1 MFQNTYKS
9 RITIIFIVVFLL
21 FVLIIGRIFFIQ
33 VIDYKKLNNLANDL
47 WSRNL
52 PIGADRGLITDRNGV
67 VLAENIT
74 TTSLVVVPNQ
84 IKNKE
89 TAARK
94 LSEILNT
101 NYEDMLAHLT
111 KKTSIERI
119 HPEGRKLSF
128 DIADKINSLNLD
140 GVYLLKES
148 KRNYP
153 YKNLLSHVLGYVGI
167 DNQGLSGIELQY
179 DNYLKGEDGSIKYY
193 SDGFGKKLEKA
204 TVYNSPQSGMNV
216 ALTIDIN
223 IQEAIENELDN
234 VVTKYN
240 PEQALIVVANP
251 KTGEI
256 YGMASRPNFNPN
268 EYTKYNLE
276 TINRNL
282 PIFNTY
288 EPGSTF
294 KVITLASSIQEKT
307 INLFEDKY
315 YDSGSINV
323 SGSRIKC
330 WKHGGHGSQT
340 FLQVVENSCNPGFVI
355 MGEKLGKERLMDYI
369 KKFGFGEKT
378 GIDLSGEE
386 NGILFDIDKMG
397 PVETATTAFGQG
409 VSVTPIQ
416 QVMGVS
422 AAINGGNLYTPYLV
436 SSISNANTLD
446 TVLVNKPKLK
456 RNIISEESS
465 KMVRYALES
474 VVAKGTGR
482 NAYLNGYR
490 VGGKTGTA
498 QKVKDGRYMDGNYIL
513 SFIGFM
519 PANDPEVV
527 VYVAVDN
534 PKGVVQ
540 YGGTVAAPIAK
551 RVLESC
557 ASALNIKKSKSNI
570 EREYELWD
578 IKYYEVPNVIGMTKK
593 EARNA
598 IGINYQIEYS
608 GVGEKVIYQSPKE
621 EEFVK
626 QGEKIRLMLGD

>member
-1 MFQNTYKS
+1 M
-9 RITIIFIVVFLL
+9 
-21 FVLIIGRIFFIQ
+21 
-33 VIDYKKLNNLANDL
+33 
-47 WSRNL
+47 
-52 PIGADRGLITDRNGV
+52 
-67 VLAENIT
+67 
-74 TTSLVVVPNQ
+74 
-84 IKNKE
+84 
-89 TAARK
+89 
-94 LSEILNT
+94 
-101 NYEDMLAHLT
+101 
-111 KKTSIERI
+111 
-119 HPEGRKLSF
+119 
-128 DIADKINSLNLD
+128 
-140 GVYLLKES
+140 
-148 KRNYP
+148 
-153 YKNLLSHVLGYVGI
+153 VG
-167 DNQGLSGIELQY
+167 
-179 DNYLKGEDGSIKYY
+179 
-193 SDGFGKKLEKA
+193 
-204 TVYNSPQSGMNV
+204 
-216 ALTIDIN
+216 
-223 IQEAIENELDN
+223 
-234 VVTKYN
+234 
-240 PEQALIVVANP
+240 
-251 KTGEI
+251 
-256 YGMASRPNFNPN
+256 
-268 EYTKYNLE
+268 
-276 TINRNL
+276 
-282 PIFNTY
+282 
-288 EPGSTF
+288 TF

-315 YDSGSINV
+315 YDSGFINI

-355 MGEKLGKERLMDYI
+355 MGEKLGKEKLMDYI

-498 QKVKDGRYMDGNYIL
+498 QNVKDGRYMDGNYIL

-557 ASALNIKKSKSNI
+557 ASALNIKKSKSDI

-608 GVGEKVIYQSPKE
+608 GVGEKIVYQSPKE
-621 EEFVK
+621 GEFVK
-626 QGEKIRLMLGD
+626 QGEKIRLMLGN

>member
-84 IKNKE
+84 IKDKE
-89 TAARK
+89 STARK

-456 RNIISEESS
+456 RNIISEEAS

-557 ASALNIKKSKSNI
+557 ASALNIKKSKSDI

-608 GVGEKVIYQSPKE
+608 GVGEKVVYQSPKE
-621 EEFVK
+621 GEFVK

>member
-1 MFQNTYKS
+1 MFQNTYRS
-9 RITIIFIVVFLL
+9 RILIISVVIVLL

-33 VIDYKKLNNLANDL
+33 VIDYKKLNSLANDL

-84 IKNKE
+84 IVDKEE
-89 TAARK
+89 TAKK

-101 NYEDMLAHLT
+101 SYDDMLKHLN

-128 DIADKINSLNLD
+128 EIADKINSLNLD

-153 YKNLLSHVLGYVGI
+153 YNNLLSHVLGYVGI
-167 DNQGLSGIELQY
+167 DNQGLSGIELAY
-179 DNYLKGEDGSIKYY
+179 DEYLKGEDGSIKYY

-223 IQEAIENELDN
+223 IQQAIENELDN
-234 VVTKYN
+234 VVAKYN

-256 YGMASRPNFNPN
+256 YGMSSRPNFNPN
-268 EYTKYNLE
+268 EYNKYDLE

-294 KVITLASSIQEKT
+294 KVISLASSIQEKT
-307 INLFEDKY
+307 INLFEDNY
-315 YDSGSINV
+315 FDSGSINV

-340 FLQVVENSCNPGFVI
+340 FLQVVENSCNPGFVV
-355 MGEKLGKERLMDYI
+355 MGERLGKERLMDYV

-386 NGILFDIDKMG
+386 NGILFDVDKMG

-422 AAINGGNLYTPYLV
+422 AAVNGGHLYTPYLV

-456 RNIISEESS
+456 RDVISEETS
-465 KMVRYALES
+465 KLVRYALES

-551 RVLESC
+551 RVVE
-557 ASALNIKKSKSNI
+557 ASANALNIKKSKSDI

-593 EARNA
+593 EARAA

-608 GVGEKVIYQSPKE
+608 GTGEKVIYQSPKE
-621 EEFVK
+621 GEFVK
-626 QGEKIRLMLGD
+626 QGEKIKLMLG

>member
-1 MFQNTYKS
+1 MFQNTYRS
-9 RITIIFIVVFLL
+9 RILIISVVIVLL
-21 FVLIIGRIFFIQ
+21 FILIIGRIFFIQ
-33 VIDYKKLNNLANDL
+33 VIDYKKLNSLANDL

-84 IKNKE
+84 IVDKE
-89 TAARK
+89 STAKK

-101 NYEDMLAHLT
+101 SYDDMLKHLN

-128 DIADKINSLNLD
+128 EIADKINSLNLD

-153 YKNLLSHVLGYVGI
+153 YNNLLSHVLGYVGI
-167 DNQGLSGIELQY
+167 DNQGLSGIELAY
-179 DNYLKGEDGSIKYY
+179 DEYLKGEDGSIKYY

-223 IQEAIENELDN
+223 IQQAIENELDN

-240 PEQALIVVANP
+240 PEQSLIVVANP

-256 YGMASRPNFNPN
+256 YGMSSRPNFNPN
-268 EYTKYNLE
+268 EYNKYDLE

-294 KVITLASSIQEKT
+294 KVISLASSIQEKT

-315 YDSGSINV
+315 FDSGSINV

-340 FLQVVENSCNPGFVI
+340 FLQVVENSCNPGFVV
-355 MGEKLGKERLMDYI
+355 MGERLGKERLMDYV

-386 NGILFDIDKMG
+386 NGILFDVDKMG

-422 AAINGGNLYTPYLV
+422 AAVNGGHLYTPYLV

-456 RNIISEESS
+456 RDVISEETS
-465 KMVRYALES
+465 KLVRYALES

-551 RVLESC
+551 RVLE
-557 ASALNIKKSKSNI
+557 ASANALNIKKSKSDI

-593 EARNA
+593 EARAA

-608 GVGEKVIYQSPKE
+608 GTGEKVIYQSPKE
-621 EEFVK
+621 GEFVK
-626 QGEKIRLMLGD
+626 QGEKIKLMLG

>member
-1 MFQNTYKS
+1 MFQNTYRS
-9 RITIIFIVVFLL
+9 RILIISIVIILL
-21 FVLIIGRIFFIQ
+21 FILIIGRIFFIQ
-33 VIDYKKLNNLANDL
+33 VIDYKKLNSLANDL

-84 IKNKE
+84 IVDKE
-89 TAARK
+89 STAKK

-101 NYEDMLAHLT
+101 NYDDMLKHLN

-128 DIADKINSLNLD
+128 EIADKINSLNLD

-153 YKNLLSHVLGYVGI
+153 YNNLLSHVLGYVGI
-167 DNQGLSGIELQY
+167 DNQGLSGIELAY
-179 DNYLKGEDGSIKYY
+179 DEYLKGEDGSIKYY

-223 IQEAIENELDN
+223 IQQAIENELDN

-256 YGMASRPNFNPN
+256 YGMSSRPNFNPN
-268 EYTKYNLE
+268 EYNKYDLE

-294 KVITLASSIQEKT
+294 KVISLASSIQEKT

-315 YDSGSINV
+315 FDSGSINV

-340 FLQVVENSCNPGFVI
+340 FLQVVENSCNPGFVV
-355 MGEKLGKERLMDYI
+355 MGERLGKERLMDYV

-386 NGILFDIDKMG
+386 NGILFDVDKMG

-422 AAINGGNLYTPYLV
+422 AAVNGGHLYTPYLV

-456 RNIISEESS
+456 RNVISEETS
-465 KMVRYALES
+465 KLVRYALES

-551 RVLESC
+551 RVLE
-557 ASALNIKKSKSNI
+557 ASANALNIKKSKSDI

-593 EARNA
+593 EARAA

-608 GVGEKVIYQSPKE
+608 GTGDKVIYQSPKE
-621 EEFVK
+621 GEFVK
-626 QGEKIRLMLGD
+626 HGEKIKLMLG

>member
-33 VIDYKKLNNLANDL
+33 VIDYKKLNDLANDL

-84 IKNKE
+84 IKDKE
-89 TAARK
+89 TTARK

-128 DIADKINSLNLD
+128 DIADKINSLNFD

-256 YGMASRPNFNPN
+256 YGMSSRPNFNPN
-268 EYTKYNLE
+268 EYSKYNLE

-315 YDSGSINV
+315 YDSGFINI

-355 MGEKLGKERLMDYI
+355 MGEKLGKEKLMDYI

-557 ASALNIKKSKSNI
+557 ASALNIKKSKSDI

-608 GVGEKVIYQSPKE
+608 GVGEKILYQSPKE
-621 EEFVK
+621 GEFVK
-626 QGEKIRLMLGD
+626 QGEKIRLMLGN

>member
-1 MFQNTYKS
+1 MFQNTYRS
-9 RITIIFIVVFLL
+9 RILIISVVIVLL

-33 VIDYKKLNNLANDL
+33 VIDYKKLNSLANDL

-84 IKNKE
+84 IVDKEE
-89 TAARK
+89 TAKK

-101 NYEDMLAHLT
+101 SYDDMLKHLN

-128 DIADKINSLNLD
+128 EIADKINSLNLD

-153 YKNLLSHVLGYVGI
+153 YNNLLSHVLGYVGI
-167 DNQGLSGIELQY
+167 DNQGLSGIELAY
-179 DNYLKGEDGSIKYY
+179 DEYLKGEDGSIKYY

-204 TVYNSPQSGMNV
+204 TVYSSPQSGMNV

-223 IQEAIENELDN
+223 IQQAIENELDN
-234 VVTKYN
+234 VVVKYN

-256 YGMASRPNFNPN
+256 YGMSSRPNFNPN
-268 EYTKYNLE
+268 EYNKYDLE

-294 KVITLASSIQEKT
+294 KVISLASSIQEKT
-307 INLFEDKY
+307 INLFEDNY
-315 YDSGSINV
+315 FDSGSINV

-340 FLQVVENSCNPGFVI
+340 FLQVVENSCNPGFVV
-355 MGEKLGKERLMDYI
+355 MGERLGKERLMDYV

-386 NGILFDIDKMG
+386 NGILFDVDKMG

-422 AAINGGNLYTPYLV
+422 AAVNGGHLYTPYLV

-456 RNIISEESS
+456 RDVISEETS
-465 KMVRYALES
+465 KLVRYALES

-551 RVLESC
+551 RVLE
-557 ASALNIKKSKSNI
+557 ASANALNIKKSKSDI

-593 EARNA
+593 EAREA

-608 GVGEKVIYQSPKE
+608 GTGEKVIYQSPKE
-621 EEFVK
+621 GEFVK
-626 QGEKIRLMLGD
+626 QGEKIKLMLG

>member
-1 MFQNTYKS
+1 MFQNTYRS
-9 RITIIFIVVFLL
+9 RILIISVVIILL
-21 FVLIIGRIFFIQ
+21 FILIIGRIFFIQ

-84 IKNKE
+84 IIDKE
-89 TAARK
+89 TTAKK

-101 NYEDMLAHLT
+101 NYDDMLKHLT

-128 DIADKINSLNLD
+128 DKADKINSLNLD

-153 YKNLLSHVLGYVGI
+153 YNNLLSHVLGYVGI
-167 DNQGLSGIELQY
+167 DNQGLSGIELAY
-179 DNYLKGEDGSIKYY
+179 DEYLKGEDGSIKYY

-204 TVYNSPQSGMNV
+204 TVYSSPQSGMNV

-223 IQEAIENELDN
+223 IQQAIENELDN
-234 VVTKYN
+234 VVAKYN

-256 YGMASRPNFNPN
+256 YGMSSRPNFNPN
-268 EYTKYNLE
+268 EYNKYDLE

-294 KVITLASSIQEKT
+294 KVISLASSIQEKT
-307 INLFEDKY
+307 INLFEDRY
-315 YDSGSINV
+315 FDSGSINV

-330 WKHGGHGSQT
+330 WKHGGHGNQT
-340 FLQVVENSCNPGFVI
+340 FLQVVENSCNPGFVV
-355 MGEKLGKERLMDYI
+355 MGERLGKERLMDYV

-386 NGILFDIDKMG
+386 NGILFDVEKMG

-422 AAINGGNLYTPYLV
+422 AAINGGHLYTPYLV

-456 RNIISEESS
+456 RDVISEETS
-465 KMVRYALES
+465 KLVRYALES

-551 RVLESC
+551 RVLE
-557 ASALNIKKSKSNI
+557 ASANALNIKKSKSEI

-593 EARNA
+593 EARAA

-608 GVGEKVIYQSPKE
+608 GTGEKIIYQSPKE
-621 EEFVK
+621 GEFVK
-626 QGEKIRLMLGD
+626 QGEKIKLMLG

>member
-1 MFQNTYKS
+1 MFQNTYRS
-9 RITIIFIVVFLL
+9 RILIISVVIVLL
-21 FVLIIGRIFFIQ
+21 FVIIIGRIFFIQ
-33 VIDYKKLNNLANDL
+33 VIDYKKLNSLANDL

-84 IKNKE
+84 IVDKEE
-89 TAARK
+89 TAKK
-94 LSEILNT
+94 LSEIINT
-101 NYEDMLAHLT
+101 SYDDMLKHLN

-128 DIADKINSLNLD
+128 EIADKINSLNLD

-153 YKNLLSHVLGYVGI
+153 YNNLLSHVLGYVGI
-167 DNQGLSGIELQY
+167 DNQGLSGIELAY
-179 DNYLKGEDGSIKYY
+179 DEYLKGEDGSIKYY

-223 IQEAIENELDN
+223 IQQAIENELDN
-234 VVTKYN
+234 VVAKYN

-256 YGMASRPNFNPN
+256 YGMSSRPNFNPN
-268 EYTKYNLE
+268 EYNKYDLE

-294 KVITLASSIQEKT
+294 KVISLASSIQEKT
-307 INLFEDKY
+307 INLFEDNY
-315 YDSGSINV
+315 FDSGSINV

-340 FLQVVENSCNPGFVI
+340 FLQVVENSCNPGFVV
-355 MGEKLGKERLMDYI
+355 MGERLGKERLMDYV

-386 NGILFDIDKMG
+386 NGILFDVDKMG

-422 AAINGGNLYTPYLV
+422 AAVNGGHLYTPYLV

-456 RNIISEESS
+456 RDVISEETS
-465 KMVRYALES
+465 KLVRYALES

-551 RVLESC
+551 RVLE
-557 ASALNIKKSKSNI
+557 ASANALNIKKSKSDI

-593 EARNA
+593 EARAA

-608 GVGEKVIYQSPKE
+608 GTGEKVIYQSPKE
-621 EEFVK
+621 GEFVK
-626 QGEKIRLMLGD
+626 QGEKIKLMLG

>member
-89 TAARK
+89 TAARE

-128 DIADKINSLNLD
+128 DIADKINSLSLD

-240 PEQALIVVANP
+240 PQQALIVVANP

-557 ASALNIKKSKSNI
+557 ASALNIKKSKSDI

>member
-1 MFQNTYKS
+1 MFQNTYRS
-9 RITIIFIVVFLL
+9 RILIISVVIVLL
-21 FVLIIGRIFFIQ
+21 FILIIGRIFFIQ
-33 VIDYKKLNNLANDL
+33 VIDYKKLNSLANDL

-84 IKNKE
+84 IVDKEE
-89 TAARK
+89 TAKK

-101 NYEDMLAHLT
+101 SYDDMLKHLN

-128 DIADKINSLNLD
+128 EIADKINSLNLD

-153 YKNLLSHVLGYVGI
+153 YNNLLSHVLGYVGI
-167 DNQGLSGIELQY
+167 DNQGLSGIELAY
-179 DNYLKGEDGSIKYY
+179 DEYLKGEDGSIKYY

-204 TVYNSPQSGMNV
+204 TVYSSPQSGMNV

-223 IQEAIENELDN
+223 IQQAIENELDN
-234 VVTKYN
+234 VVAKYN

-256 YGMASRPNFNPN
+256 YGMSSRPNFNPN
-268 EYTKYNLE
+268 EYNKYDLE

-294 KVITLASSIQEKT
+294 KVISLASSIQEKT
-307 INLFEDKY
+307 INLFEDNY
-315 YDSGSINV
+315 FDSGSINV

-340 FLQVVENSCNPGFVI
+340 FLQVVENSCNPGFVV
-355 MGEKLGKERLMDYI
+355 MGERLGKERLMDYV

-386 NGILFDIDKMG
+386 NGILFDVDKMG

-422 AAINGGNLYTPYLV
+422 AAVNGGHLYTPYLV

-456 RNIISEESS
+456 RDVISEETS
-465 KMVRYALES
+465 KLVRYALES

-551 RVLESC
+551 RVLE
-557 ASALNIKKSKSNI
+557 ASANALNIKKSKSDI

-593 EARNA
+593 EAREA

-608 GVGEKVIYQSPKE
+608 GTGEKVIYQSPKE
-621 EEFVK
+621 GEFVK
-626 QGEKIRLMLGD
+626 QGEKIKLMLG

>member
-33 VIDYKKLNNLANDL
+33 VIDYKKLNDLANDL

-84 IKNKE
+84 IKDKE
-89 TAARK
+89 TTARK

-128 DIADKINSLNLD
+128 DIADKINSLNFD

-204 TVYNSPQSGMNV
+204 TIYNSPQSGMNV

-256 YGMASRPNFNPN
+256 YGMSSRPNFNPN
-268 EYTKYNLE
+268 EYSKYNLE

-557 ASALNIKKSKSNI
+557 ASALNIKKSKSDI

-608 GVGEKVIYQSPKE
+608 GVGEKIVYQSPKE
-621 EEFVK
+621 GEFVK
-626 QGEKIRLMLGD
+626 QGEKIRLMLGN

>member
-1 MFQNTYKS
+1 MFQNTYRS
-9 RITIIFIVVFLL
+9 RILIISIVIILL
-21 FVLIIGRIFFIQ
+21 FILIIGRIFFIQ
-33 VIDYKKLNNLANDL
+33 VIDYKKLNSLANDL

-84 IKNKE
+84 IIDKE
-89 TAARK
+89 LTAKK

-101 NYEDMLAHLT
+101 DYDDMLKHLN

-128 DIADKINSLNLD
+128 EIADKINSLNLD

-153 YKNLLSHVLGYVGI
+153 YNNLLSHVLGYVGI
-167 DNQGLSGIELQY
+167 DNQGLSGIELAY
-179 DNYLKGEDGSIKYY
+179 DEYLKGEDGSIKYY

-223 IQEAIENELDN
+223 IQQAIENELDN

-256 YGMASRPNFNPN
+256 YGMSSRPNFNPN
-268 EYTKYNLE
+268 EYNKYDLE

-294 KVITLASSIQEKT
+294 KVISLASSIQEKT

-315 YDSGSINV
+315 FDSGSINV

-340 FLQVVENSCNPGFVI
+340 FLQVVENSCNPGFVV
-355 MGEKLGKERLMDYI
+355 MGERLGKERLIGYI

-422 AAINGGNLYTPYLV
+422 AAVNGGHLYTPYLV

-456 RNIISEESS
+456 RDVISEETS
-465 KMVRYALES
+465 KLVRYALES

-498 QKVKDGRYMDGNYIL
+498 QKVKDGRYMEGNYIL

-551 RVLESC
+551 RVLE
-557 ASALNIKKSKSNI
+557 ASANALNIKKSKSDI

-593 EARNA
+593 EARAA

-608 GVGEKVIYQSPKE
+608 GTGDKVIYQSPKE
-621 EEFVK
+621 GEFVK
-626 QGEKIRLMLGD
+626 HGEKIKLMLG

>member
-240 PEQALIVVANP
+240 PQQALIVVANP

-355 MGEKLGKERLMDYI
+355 MGEKLGKEKLMDYI

-557 ASALNIKKSKSNI
+557 ASALNIKKSKSDI

>member
-240 PEQALIVVANP
+240 PQQALIVVANP

-527 VYVAVDN
+527 VYAAVDN

-557 ASALNIKKSKSNI
+557 ASALNIKKSKSDI